1 MSAMNKK
8 ACIITGGDISEAFLA
23 EYLDKYPEVKRI
35 VVDGAL
41 EITHRLGIKPD
52 FIVGDFDT
60 VNQELLEHYEKDI
73 ILRHPPEKDQTD
85 TELAIETAL
94 NSGCNRLVF
103 FGATGSRL
111 DHSLGNIFLL
121 ERLLKQGITAEIL
134 NENNR
139 LYLKNREFVLYR
151 KETAGDYV
159 SLLPLTET
167 VEKVTLCGFKYPVEH
182 LTFYRKKT
190 LGISNEIT
198 EEEARAEFSQGI
210 FIVVESRD
218 K

>member
-1 MSAMNKK
+1 MSKR
-8 ACIITGGDISEAFLA
+8 ACIITGGMLSEKFLTD
-23 EYLDKYPEVKRI
+23 YLDKHPGELRI

-41 EITHRLGIKPD
+41 DVTHRLGIKPD

-60 VNQELLEHYEKDI
+60 VNQDLLEHYEKQI

-94 NSGCNRLVF
+94 GKGCTAIAF

-111 DHSLGNIFLL
+111 DHSLANIFLL
-121 ERLLKQGITAEIL
+121 ESLLKRGITAEII

-139 LYLKNREFVLYR
+139 LYLKNQSFILQRNKTR
-151 KETAGDYV
+151 GDYL

-167 VEKVTLCGFKYPVEH
+167 VEGVTLTGFKYPLRLH
-182 LTFYRKKT
+182 TLYRERT

-198 EEEARAEFSQGI
+198 EEEARVEFTKGT

>member
-1 MSAMNKK
+1 MSKT
-8 ACIITGGDISEAFLA
+8 ACIITGGSLSAGFLE
-23 EYLDKYPEVKRI
+23 EYLSNHKEELLV

-41 EITHRLGIKPD
+41 AVTHELGIRPG

-60 VNQELLEHYEKDI
+60 VNQELLSLYDKKI

-85 TELAIETAL
+85 TELAIGTAL
-94 NSGCNRLVF
+94 GAGCEELVF
-103 FGATGSRL
+103 LGATGSRL

-121 ERLLKQGITAEIL
+121 ENLLKQGIRAEIL

-139 LYLKNREFVLYR
+139 LYLKNQSFTLHR
-151 KETAGDYV
+151 KNTRGDFL

-167 VEKVTLCGFKYPVEH
+167 VEDVTLTGFKYPVEN
-182 LTFYRKKT
+182 LTFYRERT

-198 EEEARAEFSQGI
+198 EEEARVEFSKGT

>member
-1 MSAMNKK
+1 MSKC
-8 ACIITGGDISEAFLA
+8 ACIITGGTLSCGFLA
-23 EYLDKYPEVKRI
+23 KYLCIHTDRMVI

-41 EITHRLGIKPD
+41 EGTHRLGIKPD
-52 FIVGDFDT
+52 YIVGDFDT
-60 VNQELLEHYEKDI
+60 VNQELLAFYDKEI

-94 NSGCNRLVF
+94 KEGCSDLVF
-103 FGATGSRL
+103 LGATGSRL

-121 ERLLKQGITAEIL
+121 EGLLKQGIHAEIV

-139 LYLKNREFVLYR
+139 LYLKNRSFILYR
-151 KETAGDYV
+151 NTTCGDFL
-159 SLLPLTET
+159 SLLPLSET
-167 VEKVTLCGFKYPVEH
+167 VEEVTLTGFKYPVEQ
-182 LTFYRKKT
+182 LTFYRERT

-198 EEEARAEFSQGI
+198 EEEARVEFSKGT
-210 FIVVESRD
+210 FIVVESQD

>member
-1 MSAMNKK
+1 MSKTAY
-8 ACIITGGDISEAFLA
+8 IITGGTLSSGFLA
-23 EYLDKYPEVKRI
+23 EYLKNHKEELLV

-41 EITHRLGIKPD
+41 EVTHSLGIKPD

-60 VNQELLEHYEKDI
+60 VDQKLLSFYDKDI

-94 NSGCNRLVF
+94 QSGCDKLVF

-121 ERLLKQGITAEIL
+121 ENLLKQDIRAEIV

-139 LYLKNREFVLYR
+139 LYLKNQSFTLYR
-151 KETAGDYV
+151 KNTRGDFL
-159 SLLPLTET
+159 SLLPLSET
-167 VEKVTLCGFKYPVEH
+167 VEEVTLTGVKYPVER
-182 LTFYRKKT
+182 LTFYRERT

-198 EEEARAEFSQGI
+198 EEEARVEFSEGI

>member
-1 MSAMNKK
+1 MNKK
-8 ACIITGGDISEAFLA
+8 ACIITGGRLDERFLA
-23 EYLDKYPEVKRI
+23 YYLDRHPGELRI

-41 EITHRLGIKPD
+41 EATHRLGIKPD

-60 VNQELLEHYEKDI
+60 VNHDLLEHYEKSI

-94 NSGCNRLVF
+94 CANCRELVF

-121 ERLLKQGITAEIL
+121 ENVLKQGIKAEIL

-139 LYLKNREFVLYR
+139 LYLKNQGFTLNRNNTWGEFL
-151 KETAGDYV
+151 
-159 SLLPLTET
+159 SLLPLSET
-167 VEKVTLCGFKYPVEH
+167 VEGVTLTGFKYPVEQ
-182 LTFYRKKT
+182 LTFYRERT

-198 EEEARAEFSQGI
+198 EEEARVEFSKGT

>member
-1 MSAMNKK
+1 MKKK
-8 ACIITGGDISEAFLA
+8 ACIITGGTLSEDFLA
-23 EYLDKYPEVKRI
+23 GYVNQHPSELLI
-35 VVDGAL
+35 AVDGAL
-41 EITHRLGIKPD
+41 EVVHRLGLKPD
-52 FIVGDFDT
+52 YIVGDFDT
-60 VNQELLEHYEKDI
+60 VDQKLLGFYDKNI

-94 NSGCNRLVF
+94 QAQCRELVF

-111 DHSLGNIFLL
+111 DHSLANIFLL
-121 ERLLKQGITAEIL
+121 QGLLEQKVDAEIL

-139 LYLKNREFVLYR
+139 LYLKNTSFTIHRRAAL
-151 KETAGDYV
+151 GDFL

-167 VEKVTLCGFKYPVEH
+167 VEEVTLTGFKYPVEK
-182 LTFYRKKT
+182 LTFYRERT

-198 EEEARAEFSQGI
+198 EEEARVEFSKGT

>member
-1 MSAMNKK
+1 MSKC
-8 ACIITGGDISEAFLA
+8 ACIITGGVLDDTFLT
-23 EYLDKYPEVKRI
+23 KYMDSHPGELRI

-41 EITHRLGIKPD
+41 EVTHRLGIKPD

-60 VNQELLEHYEKDI
+60 VNHDLLEHYEKEI

-94 NSGCNRLVF
+94 NAGYNKLIF

-121 ERLLKQGITAEIL
+121 ENLLKKGISAEIV

-139 LYLKNREFVLYR
+139 LYLKNRSFVLRRNNTRGNYL
-151 KETAGDYV
+151 

-167 VEKVTLCGFKYPVEH
+167 VKEVTLTGFKYPVKK
-182 LTFYRKKT
+182 LTFYRERT

-198 EEEARAEFSQGI
+198 EEEARVEFSEGT
-210 FIVVESRD
+210 FIVVESQD

>member
-1 MSAMNKK
+1 MKK
-8 ACIITGGDISEAFLA
+8 ACIVTGGTLSEDFFAVYRKEHPDEL
-23 EYLDKYPEVKRI
+23 LI

-41 EITHRLGIKPD
+41 EKTHHLGLMPD
-52 FIVGDFDT
+52 YIVGDFDT
-60 VNQELLEHYEKDI
+60 VNQSLLKYYDESI

-94 NSGCNRLVF
+94 AAQCTELVF

-111 DHSLGNIFLL
+111 DHSLANIFLL
-121 ERLLKQGITAEIL
+121 QSLLKQQISAEII

-139 LYLKNREFVLYR
+139 LYLKNQSFILQRN
-151 KETAGDYV
+151 KTCGDFV

-167 VEKVTLCGFKYPVEH
+167 VEEVTLTGFKYPVQN
-182 LTFYRKKT
+182 LTFYRERT
-190 LGISNEIT
+190 LGVSNEIT
-198 EEEARAEFSQGI
+198 EEEASVEFSKGI

>member
-1 MSAMNKK
+1 MSKR
-8 ACIITGGDISEAFLA
+8 ACIITGGTLSEEFLT
-23 EYLDKYPEVKRI
+23 EYLNTSREELFV

-41 EITHRLGIKPD
+41 EVTHRLGIKPD

-60 VNQELLEHYEKDI
+60 VNQELLLLYDKDI

-94 NSGCNRLVF
+94 NAECDSLVF

-121 ERLLKQGITAEIL
+121 ERLLKEGICAEIL

-139 LYLKNREFVLYR
+139 LYLKNQSFMLKR
-151 KETAGDYV
+151 KNTRGDYL

-167 VEKVTLCGFKYPVEH
+167 VEEVTLTGFKYPVEK
-182 LTFYRKKT
+182 LTFYREHT

-198 EEEARAEFSQGI
+198 EEEATVEFSKGT

>member
-1 MSAMNKK
+1 MSKH
-8 ACIITGGDISEAFLA
+8 ACIITGGTLSEEFLT
-23 EYLDKYPEVKRI
+23 EYFRQNSDTAII

-41 EITHRLGIKPD
+41 EVTHRLGIRPD

-60 VNQELLEHYEKDI
+60 VDESLLSFYEKDI

-94 NSGCNRLVF
+94 AAECTGLTF
-103 FGATGSRL
+103 LGATGSRL
-111 DHSLGNIFLL
+111 DHSLANIFLL
-121 ERLLKQGITAEIL
+121 QGLLQRGIAAEIR

-139 LYLKNREFVLYR
+139 LYLKDNGFTLQR
-151 KETAGDYV
+151 KSSCGDFV

-167 VEKVTLCGFKYPVEH
+167 VQQVTLTGFKYPVEN
-182 LTFYRKKT
+182 LTFFRERT

-198 EEEARAEFSQGI
+198 EEEARVEFSKGI

-218 K
+218 N

>member
-1 MSAMNKK
+1 MSKK
-8 ACIITGGDISEAFLA
+8 ACIITGGDVSEQFLSA
-23 EYLDKYPEVKRI
+23 YLEKHPSELRI

-41 EITHRLGIKPD
+41 EITHGLGVKPD
-52 FIVGDFDT
+52 YIVGDFDT
-60 VNQELLEHYEKDI
+60 VNQELLEHYDKDI

-94 NSGCNRLVF
+94 RNGCNQLVF

-121 ERLLKQGITAEIL
+121 EHLLKQGIEAEIL

-139 LYLKNREFVLYR
+139 LYLKNHDFLLKR
-151 KETAGDYV
+151 KEARGDFV

-167 VEKVTLCGFKYPVEH
+167 VENVTLRGFKYPVEH
-182 LTFYRKKT
+182 LTFYREKT

-198 EEEARAEFSQGI
+198 EEEANVEFSKGI
-210 FIVVESRD
+210 FIVVESQD

>member
-1 MSAMNKK
+1 MSKK
-8 ACIITGGDISEAFLA
+8 ACIITGGELSEAFLA
-23 EYLDKYPEVKRI
+23 DYLEKHPSELRI

-41 EITHRLGIKPD
+41 EITHRLGVQPD

-60 VNQELLEHYEKDI
+60 VNQELLEHYDKDI

-94 NSGCNRLVF
+94 RNGCNQLVF

-121 ERLLKQGITAEIL
+121 EHLLKQGIEAEIL

-139 LYLKNREFVLYR
+139 LYLKNHDFLLKR
-151 KETAGDYV
+151 KEARGDFV

-167 VEKVTLCGFKYPVEH
+167 VENVTLRGFKYPVEH
-182 LTFYRKKT
+182 LTFYREKT

-198 EEEARAEFSQGI
+198 EEEANVEFSKGI

>member
-1 MSAMNKK
+1 MSKK
-8 ACIITGGDISEAFLA
+8 ACIITGGELSEQFLA
-23 EYLDKYPEVKRI
+23 DYLDKHPADIKI

-41 EITHRLGIKPD
+41 EITHRLGIQPD

-60 VNQELLEHYEKDI
+60 VDQTLLNYYDKDI

-94 NSGCNRLVF
+94 KHGCSKLKF

-121 ERLLKQGITAEIL
+121 ESLLKQGLEAEII

-139 LYLKNREFVLYR
+139 LYIKNQGFALKRTEAR
-151 KETAGDYV
+151 GDYI

-167 VEKVTLCGFKYPVEH
+167 VENVTLCGFKYPVEN
-182 LTFYRKKT
+182 LTFYREKT
-190 LGISNEIT
+190 LGISNEIID
-198 EEEARAEFSQGI
+198 EEATVEFSNGC

>member
-1 MSAMNKK
+1 MNRT
-8 ACIITGGDISEAFLA
+8 ACIITGGALSAEFLA
-23 EYLDKYPEVKRI
+23 EYLKKRKEELLV

-41 EITHRLGIKPD
+41 EVTHKLGIKPD

-60 VNQELLEHYEKDI
+60 VNQELLPFYGKDI

-94 NSGCNRLVF
+94 HAGCDNLVF

-121 ERLLKQGITAEIL
+121 ESLLKQGIRAEIL

-139 LYLKNREFVLYR
+139 LYLRNQSFTLHRNNTRGEFL
-151 KETAGDYV
+151 
-159 SLLPLTET
+159 SLLPLSET
-167 VEKVTLCGFKYPVEH
+167 VEEVTLTGFKYPVEK
-182 LTFYRKKT
+182 LTFYRERT

-198 EEEARAEFSQGI
+198 EEEARVEFSEGT